1 MSDFDQR
8 LNEAIQRGRRIGS
21 ARAEAEAKRK
31 LNEEELRRL
40 HAVFQLD
47 LSEHIK
53 KGLQKLA
60 EHFPG
65 FTLAT
70 VVDDRGWG
78 AAIGRDNLEFD
89 ARRGRANQ
97 FSRLEMV
104 IRPLSEYYV
113 LELAAKATVRN
124 KEIFNR
130 SHFQTLDEVDRASFV
145 DMIDTWML
153 EFAERYAAS
162 R

>member
-1 MSDFDQR
+1 MKDFDQR
-8 LNEAIQRGRRIGS
+8 LNEAIQRGRRAGS

-40 HAVFQLD
+40 HAEYRLE
-47 LSEHIK
+47 LSEYVK
-53 KGLQKLA
+53 KCLQKLA
-60 EHFPG
+60 ERFPG
-65 FTLAT
+65 FALST

-78 AAIGRDNLEFD
+78 SAISRDNIEVD
-89 ARRGRANQ
+89 PRRGRTNQ

-104 IRPLSEYYV
+104 IRPISDSFV
-113 LELAAKATVRN
+113 LELAAKATIRN

-130 SHFQTLDEVDRASFV
+130 SHFQVLDEVDRASFV
-145 DMIDTWML
+145 EMIDLWTL
-153 EFAERYAAS
+153 EFAERYAAA